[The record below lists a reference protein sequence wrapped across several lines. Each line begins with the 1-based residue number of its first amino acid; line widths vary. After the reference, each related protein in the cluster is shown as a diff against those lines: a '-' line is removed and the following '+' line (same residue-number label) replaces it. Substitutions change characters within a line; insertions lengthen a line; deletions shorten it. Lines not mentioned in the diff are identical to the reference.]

1 MSSVPQTPPVTSAPQ
16 VPSQRPQSAQVPSR
30 QQQPTSTQPLTP
42 QQQQQ
47 YQQYQQ
53 QLRHQ
58 QKPITSSGNPTGRTL
73 APPRSNSSLA
83 PSPVPAAGAS
93 SRVPVQTG
101 APIRGPALSSAA
113 PTNPAPAVLTK
124 ATAPTTTTSTSTPA
138 PVQTKVPST
147 SSQPPSGPAP
157 TAPKSTAPVSNT
169 SVVTSSV
176 PDSST
181 VKNEVPKG
189 VSAATPG
196 AVAAA
201 TVGATGKPSKPTPA
215 VAAKTPGAVTT
226 KPKSKKPVAESPED
240 HKGEKLR
247 KKADPPSQLNKQL
260 WLVGHVLTL
269 TFSGIYGLYY
279 AQFKSQSSIIPAI
292 AYRLAFVGVWLSYVI
307 QILSLYDKKSVPSFG
322 ALMSTA
328 NFQYLLLS
336 IVWFFNRS
344 SIFKI
349 LPYYLISLLQL
360 AAHFN
365 IKPIL
370 KLSKPIQKVIVYN
383 ELVLFVV
390 LIFDTLLFRGNSGFG
405 LVAYGMFYWLKVL
418 ESENTRALVF
428 NLITKLDG
436 VLSKQK
442 NPKVVEGWKHV
453 KAFLVAKQTKMEHQ
467 YLS

>member
-1 MSSVPQTPPVTSAPQ
+1 MSSVPQTPPMTSAPQ
-16 VPSQRPQSAQVPSR
+16 APSQRPQSAQVPLR
-30 QQQPTSTQPLTP
+30 PQQPTSTQPLTP

-53 QLRHQ
+53 QLRQ
-58 QKPITSSGNPTGRTL
+58 QQPITPAGNPSGRTL
-73 APPRSNSSLA
+73 APPRSNSSFA
-83 PSPVPAAGAS
+83 PPPVPAAGAS
-93 SRVPVQTG
+93 ARVPVQTG
-101 APIRGPALSSAA
+101 APIRAPAPTSAA
-113 PTNPAPAVLTK
+113 PTNVAP
-124 ATAPTTTTSTSTPA
+124 PIPIQTSTPA
-138 PVQTKVPST
+138 STLQTKVPST
-147 SSQPPSGPAP
+147 STSTYAPTQAPSGQATTATKTP
-157 TAPKSTAPVSNT
+157 TLGSSTTP
-169 SVVTSSV
+169 VTSSV
-176 PDSST
+176 PGPST

-189 VSAATPG
+189 VAAATPG

-201 TVGATGKPSKPTPA
+201 TVGATGKPSRLTPA
-215 VAAKTPGAVTT
+215 VAAKSPDAVTA

-247 KKADPPSQLNKQL
+247 KKADPPSQLGKQL
-260 WLVGHVLTL
+260 WLLGHVLTL
-269 TFSGIYGLYY
+269 TLSGIYGFYY
-279 AQFKSQSSIIPAI
+279 AQLRSQSSIIPSI

-349 LPYYLISLLQL
+349 LSYSLISLLQL

-365 IKPIL
+365 VKPVL
-370 KLSKPIQKVIVYN
+370 KLSKPIQKIIVYN
-383 ELVLFVV
+383 EWALFVV

-405 LVAYGMFYWLKVL
+405 LVAYCMFYWLKVL

-428 NLITKLDG
+428 NIITKLDG

-442 NPKVVEGWKHV
+442 NPKIVENWKHV
-453 KAFLVAKQTKMEHQ
+453 KAFLVAKQTNMEHQ